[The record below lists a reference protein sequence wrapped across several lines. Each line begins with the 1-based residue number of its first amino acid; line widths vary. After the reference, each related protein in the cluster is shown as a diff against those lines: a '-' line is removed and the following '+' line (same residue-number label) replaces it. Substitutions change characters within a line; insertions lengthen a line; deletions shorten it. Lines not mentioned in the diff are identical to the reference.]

1 MAEKKTILIFTPY
14 YVPGFKG
21 GGPIRS
27 ISNLVDS
34 IGNDFNFKIITYDRD
49 LGDESPYDGIVQ
61 NSWNNLGNAKVFY
74 ASPNWLSF
82 GNIKSL
88 LKNTDYDSI
97 YLNSFFSFKFSI
109 VQFLLRKLKL
119 VPYRT
124 IILAP
129 RGEFSPGALNI
140 KKLKK
145 SVFMTLSKLVDMHSN
160 VIWHATSFE
169 EQEHIKQKF
178 GNAIVT
184 QVVSNLPSINKDD
197 FKNRE
202 KEKGSL
208 NLVFLSR
215 ISPKKN
221 LDGALRMLMDV
232 SFPLTFNVYGPIEDL
247 DYWKECQRIIKNLPS
262 NIKVNYKGE
271 VNNDKVQDVFK
282 RHDAFFFPTHGE
294 NYGHVIVEALLS
306 KCLVILSDQTP
317 WRDLEKSGVGWD
329 IPLGEHNHF
338 SAVFKEIYNMDD
350 FEMKRRSDNIS
361 EYINKH
367 IIDNSVVED
376 SIMLFSSDIT
386 KN

>member
-49 LGDESPYDGIVQ
+49 LGDESPYDGIVR
-61 NSWNNLGNAKVFY
+61 NSWNNLGNTKVFY
-74 ASPNWLSF
+74 ASHDWLSF

-88 LKNTDYDSI
+88 LENTDYDSI

-109 VQFLLRKLKL
+109 VQVLLRKLKL
-119 VPYRT
+119 VPYRP

-145 SVFMTLSKLVDMHSN
+145 SVFMTLSKLVNMHSN
-160 VIWHATSFE
+160 IIWHATSLE
-169 EQEHIKQKF
+169 EQEHIKKKF
-178 GNAIVT
+178 GNTIET
-184 QVVSNLPSINKDD
+184 QVVPNLPSINKGD
-197 FKNRE
+197 FKNRKKE
-202 KEKGSL
+202 KESL
-208 NLVFLSR
+208 KLVFLSR

-221 LDGALRMLMDV
+221 LDGALRMLRGV
-232 SFPLTFNVYGPIEDL
+232 SLPLTFNVYGPIEDL
-247 DYWKECQRIIKNLPS
+247 DYWKECQKIIKTLPS

-271 VNNDKVQDVFK
+271 INNNKVQDVFK
-282 RHDAFFFPTHGE
+282 EHDAFFFPTHGE

-317 WRDLEKSGVGWD
+317 WRELEKSGVGWD
-329 IPLGEHNHF
+329 IRLGEHENF
-338 SAVFKEIYNMDD
+338 YAAFKEIYNMDD
-350 FEMKRRSDNIS
+350 IEMKRRSDNINK
-361 EYINKH
+361 YINKH
-367 IIDNSVVED
+367 IIDNSVVEG
-376 SIMLFSSDIT
+376 SIVLFSSDRI